1 MESGTD
7 LKTWSKWSLR
17 FKWLSLSALITI
29 ICVFAGGF
37 ITREL
42 TQRERDLQFKM
53 GPHKHH
59 FGVISDLV
67 KSGKFTAEEAFNI
80 VENRGDRGPSRSFLV
95 DENGKVIIAT
105 PNGAVPNVDA
115 DHVEKLKLD
124 SSHYVIYEKENRSGP
139 PPGAG
144 FGPGPR
150 GHGPP
155 PPGAQLIGIVAIAV
169 SIVVGLALSIVFLT
183 IFIRKKSRQAEEV
196 IARLKTGDLKARF
209 KVNDTDESSQLMLR
223 FNDMAEQIEGL
234 VSSLRDTEKARM
246 TMLQELAHDLRTP
259 VASLKQFQEILLYK
273 GHLLDDEKRKHM
285 QTLAMKEIN
294 YFERLVEDLL
304 FLSGVN
310 DPKYSASFHK
320 VNLNELIDEEIDHF
334 DLEKIQIVKNLSD
347 HLIVQGDPHL
357 LKRLLRNA
365 ISNAMR
371 FASQKVTID
380 LKHVQNQAVVII
392 SDDGPGMNESDLKQ
406 FGEKKYSRHVDS
418 NISIG
423 LGSVIMKKIT
433 SLHDASLSVQNQ
445 SIGGLEL
452 TIKFPLV

>member
-1 MESGTD
+1 MG
-7 LKTWSKWSLR
+7 

-42 TQRERDLQFKM
+42 TERERDLQMKM
-53 GPHKHH
+53 GPHRHH
-59 FGVISDLV
+59 FGVINDLV
-67 KSGKFTAEEAFNI
+67 KSGKFTSKEAFEI
-80 VENRGDRGPSRSFLV
+80 VEKSREGSRRSYLL
-95 DENGKVIIAT
+95 NPQGKVIDSSPPGEAPERI
-105 PNGAVPNVDA
+105 DER
-115 DHVEKLKLD
+115 DKLKLAD
-124 SSHYVIYEKENRSGP
+124 GNFVFYEMRDPLKSRPGP
-139 PPGAG
+139 G
-144 FGPGPR
+144 FGP
-150 GHGPP
+150 PP
-155 PPGAQLIGIVAIAV
+155 PPGARLIGVVAISV
-169 SIVVGLALSIVFLT
+169 SIVVGLALSILFLT

-196 IARLKTGDLKARF
+196 IASLKAGDLKARF
-209 KVNDTDESSQLMLR
+209 KVNDTDESNQLMLR
-223 FNDMAEQIEGL
+223 FNDMADQIEGL
-234 VSSLRDTEKARM
+234 VTSLRDTEKARM

-273 GHLLDDEKRKHM
+273 DHLLDDEKRKHM
-285 QTLAMKEIN
+285 QTLSMKEIT

-320 VNLNELIDEEIDHF
+320 VNLNELIDEEVDHF
-334 DLEKIQIVKNLSD
+334 DLAKIQIIKTFEDSYSVN
-347 HLIVQGDPHL
+347 GDSHL
-357 LKRLLRNA
+357 LKRLFRNA

-371 FASQKVTID
+371 FASHKVTID
-380 LKHVQNQAVVII
+380 VKRIQNEIVIKI
-392 SDDGPGMNESDLKQ
+392 TDDGSGMNESDLKQ

-433 SLHDASLSVQNQ
+433 FLHDASLSVQNQ

-452 TIKFPLV
+452 TIKFPTA